1 MEQHFLSSYYHA
13 ILSVI
18 LAQFSSRGCSDGME
32 GIVQL
37 VKASPHLK
45 VRACIKAR
53 KALVQSI
60 CVIDS
65 ESLFPT
71 STHAICATVMHH
83 FFKNH
88 SKHICTQFC
97 LWSSGTH
104 MRPTNKWSVCFL
116 AQ

>member
-18 LAQFSSRGCSDGME
+18 LAQFSSRGCSDGMK

-37 VKASPHLK
+37 VKASSYLK
-45 VRACIKAR
+45 VRACIKARKACIKAR

-60 CVIDS
+60 GVIDS
-65 ESLFPT
+65 EPLLPT
-71 STHAICATVMHH
+71 SINAICATVMHH

-88 SKHICTQFC
+88 SKHNCTQFY
-97 LWSSGTH
+97 L
-104 MRPTNKWSVCFL
+104 
-116 AQ
+116 